1 MSGRLRTP
9 DAGVLWGSLAILLF
23 SLSLPATRAAA
34 PALGG
39 VLVGLGRGAAAG
51 LLAVLY
57 LAPRGELIPPR
68 EHRKQLVLVAL
79 STVIAFPLLASVA
92 LKHLPASHAM
102 VFTGLTPAATALMG
116 VLRTGDRPAPRFWLA
131 CGAGIAAVL
140 LFGFVEGAGRL
151 HPADLLMLGAVTL
164 VAYGYAEGARLSREL
179 GGVRVVSWSLLTMLP
194 VTAGSVVVILLRDG
208 IPAAPAAAWIGFLYV
223 AAFSSFVGY
232 FPWYRGLSLGGVAR
246 VGQLQLAQPVLGMLW
261 AGLLLGEPLRARTLA
276 VGLLVIATAALAVLP
291 AGRRSPDVPRR
302 RRWLRRAR
310 RLVPLPEH
318 SFAHK

>member
-1 MSGRLRTP
+1 MSRRFRAP
-9 DAGVLWGSLAILLF
+9 DPGVLWGALAILLF

-57 LAPRGELIPPR
+57 LLPRGELIPPR
-68 EHRKQLVLVAL
+68 GYRKELLLVAV

-92 LKHLPASHAM
+92 LRQLPASHAM

-131 CGAGIAAVL
+131 CAAGIATVL
-140 LFGFVEGAGRL
+140 LFGYVEGAGRL

-164 VAYGYAEGARLSREL
+164 VAYGYAEGARLSRTL
-179 GGVRVVSWSLLTMLP
+179 GGVRVVSWSLVTLLP
-194 VTAGSVVVILLRDG
+194 VTAGAVVVMLVRGGL
-208 IPAAPAAAWIGFLYV
+208 PAAPASAWLGFAYV

-246 VGQLQLAQPVLGMLW
+246 IGQLQLAQPVLGMLW
-261 AGLLLGEPLRARTLA
+261 AALLLGEPLRARTLG
-276 VGLLVIATAALAVLP
+276 VGVLVIATAAIAVMP
-291 AGRRSPDVPRR
+291 ARASAPRR
-302 RRWLRRAR
+302 RRWIRRR
-310 RLVPLPEH
+310 RYAALPEH